1 MLQISVHPY
10 YPEFG
15 NRMTATPSSMNNSA
29 HTMTFPPST
38 ARPDAASVADQRMV
52 HLPLYKVLLH
62 NDDVNSMEHVVNALM
77 QVFKFTRQVCG
88 RIMIEAHQNGVALCT
103 IEPIEQAE
111 HHRDQLVS
119 LSLIATIE
127 PE

>member
-1 MLQISVHPY
+1 
-10 YPEFG
+10 
-15 NRMTATPSSMNNSA
+15 
-29 HTMTFPPST
+29 
-38 ARPDAASVADQRMV
+38 MV
-52 HLPLYKVLLH
+52 HLPLYKVLPH

-77 QVFKFTRQVCG
+77 QVFKFTQQVCG